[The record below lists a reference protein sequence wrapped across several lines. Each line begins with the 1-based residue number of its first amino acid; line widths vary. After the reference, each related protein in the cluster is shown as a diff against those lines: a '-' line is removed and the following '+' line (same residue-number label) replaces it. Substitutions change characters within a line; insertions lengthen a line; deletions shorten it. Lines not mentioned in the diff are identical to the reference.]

1 MVSQLHACSSP
12 TLHLETL
19 FSPSCFNLNVTPN
32 PQLEPLVL
40 FYIFPSLPLTRFYSV
55 NVRVCVCHMHAS
67 FPVGRT
73 LERDVPTEQ
82 SCKGQCIMAP
92 TEIPPCNWTMV
103 ATLPNLTKFHVP
115 LTIDFPK
122 NWWLIWGYS
131 CWLSLVQIIS
141 NILLTSILCFF

>member
-1 MVSQLHACSSP
+1 MALCVCV
-12 TLHLETL
+12 
-19 FSPSCFNLNVTPN
+19 C
-32 PQLEPLVL
+32 
-40 FYIFPSLPLTRFYSV
+40 
-55 NVRVCVCHMHAS
+55 VCVCHMHAS

-115 LTIDFPK
+115 LTID
-122 NWWLIWGYS
+122 
-131 CWLSLVQIIS
+131 LVADLGVFMLAFIS
-141 NILLTSILCFF
+141 PDNF